1 MIAPHWE
8 QSLISFESPDTRKP
22 DIYMYLCPYNFDF
35 QTQDRFRTFY
45 PPQKMSGVDGSVVLG
60 HVQQLAKHM
69 LAAVDGHG
77 NLKGSE
83 ARHSRISSEDQRGAR
98 IAMRILGSTISAP
111 LSASDESSSL
121 LIARKQILVAEKSN
135 NVPLPASTGKS
146 MRFAEL
152 HHRLQALDALQP
164 RHRVALLHVLVRLGE
179 MRLPSF
185 TVPSGLISSMGEW
198 EESPAQTLTEEPH
211 RRGPN
216 STLAANGHTTGTK
229 GVEGGGGV
237 EVPCSVQ
244 QDGNHMQS
252 DDEVAMEQAIL
263 KDILFV
269 LQGIDGKYVKFCEAT
284 FRHVVDPSVLPL
296 LPPGSG
302 DLIAHVCEMSWL
314 YSRIE
319 AYVHCTDEMND
330 PRDVRPG
337 LVRQAF
343 AYSVGEEH
351 TEYYRFL
358 AVLDSQLGVPEAG
371 LTLRRLAVWA
381 LEPIE
386 RLRLIATLVDAAG
399 SLQGGALASC
409 LHTHMQQGDP
419 VSRAFVEHILRRV
432 CAPIFTMISDWVFE
446 GSLSDPNR
454 EFFVGAVLDVPPD
467 RLWQDK
473 YFINANILP
482 KFIPPEMSNKILVV
496 GKSINFLRQCCKA
509 KGAVSVSSID
519 LAQGDAGGRL
529 VSAAAEAL
537 TRVNLEY
544 GAADALYEAVERAY
558 TVINARIREILMNNH
573 KLLAHLLALKKFLLL
588 GQGDFVT
595 SLMDCLGHE
604 LGKRASQIFRHNLN
618 GIVEGA
624 LRSSMVQYEDAELL
638 DRVAV
643 RLLEPSAGDTG
654 WEVFS
659 LDYIVDGPLTAVI
672 HSNAGL
678 KYRRIFHLLWRI
690 KRAEWALNKAWSDHM
705 SVIHQGVAESIPELR
720 SAFHRCAIFRAQM
733 VFFST
738 NLSNYMMF
746 EVLEMSWHE
755 LCERLN
761 NAPDLDE
768 IICAHDDYLN
778 IVLERALMGPRSEDI
793 MAQLVTLLDLI
804 IQFCAHQEVLIVK
817 SLSEM
822 MSRKEEAYEVMKS
835 ASAGRWGTEF
845 GIKRREEAF
854 KEEAA
859 GGDRF
864 DFVALSSIEHV
875 SKEYAIAFR
884 RLVDMLEQQSE
895 TSEILRYLCFRLDFN
910 EVRGKCRRYEMN
922 LVLVCYQQLT

>member
-1 MIAPHWE
+1 
-8 QSLISFESPDTRKP
+8 
-22 DIYMYLCPYNFDF
+22 
-35 QTQDRFRTFY
+35 
-45 PPQKMSGVDGSVVLG
+45 MSGIDGSVVLN
-60 HVQQLAKHM
+60 HVQKLAKCI
-69 LAAVDGHG
+69 LAAEDGRG
-77 NLKGSE
+77 SLKGTEVGNNS
-83 ARHSRISSEDQRGAR
+83 ISPEEQRGAR

-121 LIARKQILVAEKSN
+121 FLARKQILVAEKSN
-135 NVPLPASTGKS
+135 NVAPHASTDKA

-152 HHRLQALDALQP
+152 HRRLQALGTLEP
-164 RHRVALLHVLVRLGE
+164 RHRAALLHVLGRVGE
-179 MRLPSF
+179 MRHPSF
-185 TVPSGLISSMGEW
+185 TVPSGLISGMGTW
-198 EESPAQTLTEEPH
+198 EEPAAQALTEEPP

-216 STLAANGHTTGTK
+216 YNLATTGQLT
-229 GVEGGGGV
+229 GVRGVEEGGGSGGG
-237 EVPCSVQ
+237 EVPLSVRQ
-244 QDGNHMQS
+244 GGNHMQS
-252 DDEVAMEQAIL
+252 NDEVAMEQAIL

-284 FRHVVDPSVLPL
+284 FRYVVDPSVLPL

-314 YSRIE
+314 FTRVEI
-319 AYVHCTDEMND
+319 YVNCTDEAKAT
-330 PRDVRPG
+330 RDIRPG

-343 AYSVGEEH
+343 AYSIGEEL

-358 AVLDSQLGVPEAG
+358 AILDSQLGVSEAG

-381 LEPIE
+381 IEPIE
-386 RLRLIATLVDAAG
+386 RLRLMATLVDAAG

-419 VSRAFVEHILRRV
+419 TARDLVERILRRV
-432 CAPIFTMISDWVFE
+432 CTPIFTMISDWVFE
-446 GSLSDPNR
+446 GSLSDPNG
-454 EFFVGAVLDVPPD
+454 EFFVGDVVDVLPD

-473 YFINANILP
+473 YFINASILP
-482 KFIPPEMSNKILVV
+482 KFIPPEMANKILVV
-496 GKSINFLRQCCKA
+496 GKSINFLRQCCKT
-509 KGAVSVSSID
+509 KGMVSVSSID
-519 LAQGDAGGRL
+519 PAQGDMGDH
-529 VSAAAEAL
+529 VISAVAEAL

-544 GAADALYEAVERAY
+544 GTEDALYEAVERAY
-558 TVINARIREILMNNH
+558 AITNARIRDILMNNH

-595 SLMDCLGHE
+595 SLMDRLGHE
-604 LGKRASQIFRHNLN
+604 LGKRASQIYRHNLN

-659 LDYIVDGPLTAVI
+659 LDYVVDGPLTAVI

-690 KRAEWALNKAWSDHM
+690 KRAEWALSKAWSDHM
-705 SVIHQGVAESIPELR
+705 SIIHRGVTKSIPELQ
-720 SAFHRCAIFRAQM
+720 SAFHRCALFRGQM
-733 VFFST
+733 VFFSS

-746 EVLEMSWHE
+746 EVLEMSWQE

-778 IVLERALMGPRSEDI
+778 IVLERALMGPGSEDV
-793 MAQLVTLLDLI
+793 MAQLVMLLDLI

-822 MSRKEEAYEVMKS
+822 MSRKEEAFEVMKS
-835 ASAGRWGTEF
+835 ASAGRWGTEL

-854 KEEAA
+854 KEEAV
-859 GGDRF
+859 GGNRF
-864 DFVALSSIEHV
+864 DFVALRYIERV
-875 SKEYAIAFR
+875 SKEYSIAFR
-884 RLVDMLEQQSE
+884 RLMDMLEQQSE

-910 EVRGKCRRYEMN
+910 EVRVMYGHHHP
-922 LVLVCYQQLT
+922 

>member
-1 MIAPHWE
+1 
-8 QSLISFESPDTRKP
+8 
-22 DIYMYLCPYNFDF
+22 
-35 QTQDRFRTFY
+35 
-45 PPQKMSGVDGSVVLG
+45 MSRVDGSVVLG
-60 HVQQLAKHM
+60 HVQKLAKHM
-69 LAAVDGHG
+69 LAAEDGRCS
-77 NLKGSE
+77 LKGNEVSN
-83 ARHSRISSEDQRGAR
+83 SSISSEEQRGAR
-98 IAMRILGSTISAP
+98 IAMRILGSAISAP

-121 LIARKQILVAEKSN
+121 FIARKQILVAEKSN
-135 NVPLPASTGKS
+135 NAALPASTGKA

-152 HHRLQALDALQP
+152 HRRLQALDTLQP
-164 RHRVALLHVLVRLGE
+164 RHRAALLHVLGRLGE
-179 MRLPSF
+179 MRRPSF
-185 TVPSGLISSMGEW
+185 TVPSGLISGMGTW
-198 EESPAQTLTEEPH
+198 EESPAQTLTEEPP

-216 STLAANGHTTGTK
+216 SILVTKGQPTGAK
-229 GVEGGGGV
+229 GVEGGGGG
-237 EVPCSVQ
+237 EIPLSVQ
-244 QDGNHMQS
+244 QGGNHVQS

-314 YSRIE
+314 YSHVE
-319 AYVHCTDEMND
+319 VCVNCTDEMKD
-330 PRDVRPG
+330 TRDVRPG

-343 AYSVGEEH
+343 AYSIGEEL

-358 AVLDSQLGVPEAG
+358 AILDSQLGASEAG

-409 LHTHMQQGDP
+409 LHTYMQQGDP
-419 VSRAFVEHILRRV
+419 VARGFVEHILRRV

-446 GSLSDPNR
+446 GSLSDPNG
-454 EFFVGAVLDVPPD
+454 EFFVGALLDVPPD

-482 KFIPPEMSNKILVV
+482 KFIPPEMANKILVV
-496 GKSINFLRQCCKA
+496 GKSINFLRQCCKT
-509 KGAVSVSSID
+509 KGTASVSSID
-519 LAQGDAGGRL
+519 PAQGDVGGHMI
-529 VSAAAEAL
+529 SAVAEAL

-558 TVINARIREILMNNH
+558 AITNAHIRDVLMNNH

-595 SLMDCLGHE
+595 SLMDRLGHE
-604 LGKRASQIFRHNLN
+604 LGKRANQIFRHNLN

-643 RLLEPSAGDTG
+643 RLLEPSAGDMG

-659 LDYIVDGPLTAVI
+659 LDYVVDGPLTAVI

-705 SVIHQGVAESIPELR
+705 SVIHQGVTESIPELQ
-720 SAFHRCAIFRAQM
+720 SAFHRCALFRGQM

-746 EVLEMSWHE
+746 EVLEMSWQE

-793 MAQLVTLLDLI
+793 MAQLVMLLDLI

-822 MSRKEEAYEVMKS
+822 MSRKEEAYEVIKS
-835 ASAGRWGTEF
+835 ASTGRWGTEL
-845 GIKRREEAF
+845 GIKRQEEAF
-854 KEEAA
+854 KEEAV

-864 DFVALSSIEHV
+864 DFVALSNIEHV
-875 SKEYAIAFR
+875 SKEYSVAFR

-895 TSEILRYLCFRLDFN
+895 TIEILRYLCFRFDFN
-910 EVRGKCRRYEMN
+910 EVRGKCGRYLTN
-922 LVLVCYQQLT
+922 HVLVRNQQLT

>member
-1 MIAPHWE
+1 MNGI
-8 QSLISFESPDTRKP
+8 
-22 DIYMYLCPYNFDF
+22 
-35 QTQDRFRTFY
+35 
-45 PPQKMSGVDGSVVLG
+45 DGSAVLC
-60 HVQQLAKHM
+60 HVQRLVKHILATE
-69 LAAVDGHG
+69 DGCG
-77 NLKGSE
+77 SLKGTEVSNN
-83 ARHSRISSEDQRGAR
+83 SSISSGEQRGTR
-98 IAMRILGSTISAP
+98 IAMRILGSTIAAP

-135 NVPLPASTGKS
+135 NVALPASSGKA

-152 HHRLQALDALQP
+152 HRRLQALGTLQP
-164 RHRVALLHVLVRLGE
+164 RYRSALLHVLGRLGE
-179 MRLPSF
+179 MGRPSF
-185 TVPSGLISSMGEW
+185 TVPSGLTSGMGAW
-198 EESPAQTLTEEPH
+198 EESPTQAPTEELP

-216 STLAANGHTTGTK
+216 SSLVAKGQTTGVK
-229 GVEGGGGV
+229 GVAGGGGG
-237 EVPCSVQ
+237 EVLPLVRHG
-244 QDGNHMQS
+244 GNHVQS

-284 FRHVVDPSVLPL
+284 FRHVVDPSILPL

-302 DLIAHVCEMSWL
+302 DLLARVCEMSWL
-314 YSRIE
+314 HTHIQS
-319 AYVHCTDEMND
+319 YVNCTDEAKNT
-330 PRDVRPG
+330 RHVRPG

-343 AYSVGEEH
+343 AYSIGEEL

-358 AVLDSQLGVPEAG
+358 AILDSQLGVSEAG
-371 LTLRRLAVWA
+371 LTLRRLAVWV

-399 SLQGGALASC
+399 SLQGGALVSC

-419 VSRAFVEHILRRV
+419 TAREFVERILRRV

-446 GSLSDPNR
+446 GSLSDPNG
-454 EFFVGAVLDVPPD
+454 EFFVGAVVDVLPD

-473 YFINANILP
+473 YFINANTLP
-482 KFIPPEMSNKILVV
+482 KFIPPEMANKILIV
-496 GKSINFLRQCCKA
+496 GKSINFLCQCCKTDGVVSA
-509 KGAVSVSSID
+509 SSVDPAQGNVGDHMISAVS
-519 LAQGDAGGRL
+519 A
-529 VSAAAEAL
+529 AL
-537 TRVNLEY
+537 TRVKLEY

-558 TVINARIREILMNNH
+558 AITNARIRNVLINNH

-588 GQGDFVT
+588 GQGDFAT
-595 SLMDCLGHE
+595 SLMDRLGNE
-604 LGKRASQIFRHNLN
+604 LGKRASQIYRHNLN

-624 LRSSMVQYEDAELL
+624 LRSSLVQYEDAELL

-659 LDYIVDGPLTAVI
+659 LDYVVDGPLTAVI

-690 KRAEWALNKAWSDHM
+690 KRTEWALNKAWSDHM
-705 SVIHQGVAESIPELR
+705 NVIHRGVTESIPELK
-720 SAFHRCAIFRAQM
+720 SAFHRCALFRGQM
-733 VFFST
+733 VFFSS

-746 EVLEMSWHE
+746 DVLEMSWQE

-778 IVLERALMGPRSEDI
+778 IVLERALMGPGSEDV
-793 MAQLVTLLDLI
+793 MAQLVMLLDLI

-822 MSRKEEAYEVMKS
+822 MSRKEEAFEMMKS
-835 ASAGRWGTEF
+835 ASAGRWGTSL
-845 GIKRREEAF
+845 GVKRREEVF

-859 GGDRF
+859 EGNRF
-864 DFVALSSIEHV
+864 DFVALKNINHI
-875 SKEYAIAFR
+875 SKEYSLAFR
-884 RLVDMLEQQSE
+884 RLMDMLEQQSE

-910 EVRGKCRRYEMN
+910 EVRGRCGWPATI
-922 LVLVCYQQLT
+922 LFP